1 LSVVDDTLLVDGQP
15 ALPQAAARNAR
26 IGQTAVYYLAFSL
39 LGMTY
44 AAVGPTIA
52 NLAQQTNSEVSQ
64 ISYLLTARWL
74 GYLIGSFVGGRLYD
88 RFRGHVVMAA
98 MLVLVAVTTAAV
110 PTVPQLGVLV
120 AVLIIYGIGAGAVDV
135 GGNTLLIWVHGRRV
149 GPWMNALHF
158 FYGLGAFI
166 APLIVAQVVLRT
178 GDFRWTYWLI
188 ALLVLPA
195 ILSAWLT
202 PSPDRRTTSADGS
215 AVPFDGRLVAL
226 FAVFLFLVVAAE
238 SSFAD
243 WISPYALARG
253 LSDVNSAY
261 VASAFW
267 GALMFARLLFIP
279 IAARVKPSSVLLSNI
294 VGCAVG
300 AGLILLAP
308 GSVVALAAGAVIF
321 GLSVA
326 VMIPS
331 ALTLAGNRMHVTGR
345 VTGWFL
351 VGASLGGMSM
361 PRLIG
366 QMFVPVG
373 PWSAIAAIL
382 ATVLGMFVV
391 YPFLVRARPGEA
403 SPSGAGPEREAL

>member
-1 LSVVDDTLLVDGQP
+1 MADNTLPVEGRPVPAQAVVRD
-15 ALPQAAARNAR
+15 RR
-26 IGQTAVYYLAFSL
+26 ISRTAVYYAAFIL

-52 NLAQQTNSEVSQ
+52 NLAQQTHSEVSQ
-64 ISYLLTARWL
+64 VSYLLTARWL
-74 GYLIGSFVGGRLYD
+74 GYLIGSLIGGRLYD
-88 RFRGHVVMAA
+88 RYRGHFVIAG
-98 MLVLVAVTTAAV
+98 MLVLAAVTTALVPAV
-110 PTVPQLGVLV
+110 PMLWVLV
-120 AVLIIYGIGAGAVDV
+120 ALLVVYGIGAGAVDV
-135 GGNTLLIWVHGRRV
+135 GGNTLLIWVHDRKV

-178 GDFRWTYWLI
+178 GDFRWAYWLI
-188 ALLVLPA
+188 ALLAVPA
-195 ILSAWLT
+195 VITALLT
-202 PSPDRRTTSADGS
+202 PSPARQTTSADGS
-215 AVPFDGRLVAL
+215 AVPFNGRLVAL
-226 FAVFLFLVVAAE
+226 FALFLFLVVAAE

-243 WISPYALARG
+243 WISPYSLARG

-261 VASAFW
+261 VASVFW
-267 GALMFARLLFIP
+267 GALMLARLFFIP
-279 IAARVKPSSVLLSNI
+279 VAARVKPNAVLLSNI

-300 AGLILLAP
+300 AGVILLAP
-308 GSVVALAAGAVIF
+308 GSVPALAAGAVIF

-331 ALTLAGNRMHVTGR
+331 AMTLAGARMHVTGR

-351 VGASLGGMSM
+351 VGASLGGMTM

-382 ATVLGMFVV
+382 VSVLAMFLV
-391 YPFLVRARPGEA
+391 YPFLARQGPAEMSRAAGTPG
-403 SPSGAGPEREAL
+403 G

>member
-1 LSVVDDTLLVDGQP
+1 MADNTLLVDVRP
-15 ALPQAAARNAR
+15 ARGEAAARDRR
-26 IGQTAVYYLAFSL
+26 IAQSAVYYAAFIM

-52 NLAQQTNSEVSQ
+52 NLAQQTHSEVSQ

-74 GYLIGSFVGGRLYD
+74 GYLIGSLIGGRLYD
-88 RFRGHVVMAA
+88 RYRGHIVLGG
-98 MLVLVAVTTAAV
+98 MLLLAGVTTAAV
-110 PTVPQLGVLV
+110 PAVPVLWVLV
-120 AVLIIYGIGAGAVDV
+120 ALIVVYGIGAGAVDV
-135 GGNTLLIWVHGRRV
+135 GGNTLLIWVHGRKV

-158 FYGLGAFI
+158 FYGLGAFV

-188 ALLVLPA
+188 ALLAAPA
-195 ILSAWLT
+195 ILGAWLT
-202 PSPDRRTTSADGS
+202 PSPARQTTSEDGA
-215 AVPFDGRLVAL
+215 AVPFDGRLVTL
-226 FAVFLFLVVAAE
+226 FALFLFLVVAAE

-243 WISPYALARG
+243 WISPYSLAKG

-261 VASAFW
+261 VASLFW
-267 GALMFARLLFIP
+267 GALMLARLLFIP
-279 IAARVKPSSVLLSNI
+279 IAARVKPPAVLLSNI
-294 VGCAVG
+294 IGCAVG

-308 GSVVALAAGAVIF
+308 GSVLALAAGAILF

-331 ALTLAGNRMHVTGR
+331 ALTLAGSRMHVTGR

-351 VGASLGGMSM
+351 VGASLGGMFM

-366 QMFVPVG
+366 QMFVPAG
-373 PWSAIAAIL
+373 PWSVMAAIL
-382 ATVLGMFVV
+382 GAVLAMFIV
-391 YPFLVRARPGEA
+391 YPFLVRPQPAEAPAAGIGFGE
-403 SPSGAGPEREAL
+403 

>member
-1 LSVVDDTLLVDGQP
+1 
-15 ALPQAAARNAR
+15 
-26 IGQTAVYYLAFSL
+26 
-39 LGMTY
+39 
-44 AAVGPTIA
+44 
-52 NLAQQTNSEVSQ
+52 
-64 ISYLLTARWL
+64 LTARWL

-88 RFRGHVVMAA
+88 RFRGHLVMAA
-98 MLVLVAVTTAAV
+98 MLVLMGLTTAAV
-110 PTVPQLGVLV
+110 PTVPQLWILV
-120 AVLIIYGIGAGAVDV
+120 AVLVFYGIGAGAVDV
-135 GGNTLLIWVHGRRV
+135 GGNTLLIWVHGRKV

-158 FYGLGAFI
+158 FYGLGAFM

-178 GDFRWTYWLI
+178 GDFRWAYWLI

-195 ILSAWLT
+195 ILSAGLT
-202 PSPDRRTTSADGS
+202 PSPAQRTTSEDGS
-215 AVPFDGRLVAL
+215 SVPFDGRLVAL
-226 FAVFLFLVVAAE
+226 FGLFLFLVVAAE

-243 WISPYALARG
+243 WISPYSLARG

-261 VASAFW
+261 VASVFW
-267 GALMFARLLFIP
+267 GALMLARLLFIP
-279 IAARVKPSSVLLSNI
+279 IAARVKPSTVLLSNI

-308 GSVVALAAGAVIF
+308 GSVVALAIGAAIF

-331 ALTLAGNRMHVTGR
+331 AFTLAGSRMHVTGR
-345 VTGWFL
+345 VSGWFL

-373 PWSAIAAIL
+373 PWSVIAAIL
-382 ATVLGMFVV
+382 ASVLAMFIV
-391 YPFLVRARPGEA
+391 YPFLVRTRPGETH
-403 SPSGAGPEREAL
+403 SPGEGSGR